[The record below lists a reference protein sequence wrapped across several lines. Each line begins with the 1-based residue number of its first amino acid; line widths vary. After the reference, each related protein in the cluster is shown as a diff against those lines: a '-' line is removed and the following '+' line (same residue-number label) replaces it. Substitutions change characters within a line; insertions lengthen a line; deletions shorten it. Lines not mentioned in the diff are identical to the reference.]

1 MEPSAAVQEL
11 RDRYFH
17 ALVAAVIP
25 LKDGPD
31 PEMTLEGLI
40 QAAQLLEE
48 HLAQELAELRQEQVE

>member
-1 MEPSAAVQEL
+1 VQEL

-40 QAAQLLEE
+40 QAAQMLEE